1 MNTHTERKGGKAG
14 RPARRLCA
22 ALLCLC
28 LLAGLAPN
36 MGTTAF
42 AAGDYKIGDTV
53 NFAGYEW
60 YIIGTPTEG
69 VTAPAG
75 CYTLFAKDN
84 DFDSTVFRP
93 SSASGDDQ
101 VKYNGSELQNKILEI
116 AEGFSEE
123 DKSSI
128 QTRDLTVADDN
139 IYGLNAYDQ
148 LLWPISAEEGEK
160 LDQSIKSFNAD
171 YWTRQNYGTF
181 NVYLFYAT
189 GRRSFS
195 ACYNTYAIR
204 PALYVKQEAIAPDGD
219 FLVGS
224 DAIENAQMGVNF
236 VQSTGTDTP
245 LIIDDSLKLDVRVEA
260 SETQQRNSVLH
271 FRLYGNSTTT
281 GSNLVVACVLTDA
294 DGTVKY
300 YGKFMDCSDALPE
313 TSDLRVSMGYIAYGT
328 YTLSIFLHDTATN
341 RISNPSPTMTVEIG
355 GGFGTISNYNGQTY
369 VDAPVFTQHPQNQ
382 ITYTGSTASFSAEAD
397 GMGITYTWQ
406 AQPKT
411 SDPDTGAWYDIY
423 YYVPSGVSLP
433 YRGQSLYLPNVSGTW
448 QDNEKVLR
456 DSSGVSFD
464 PADARFRCVATNY
477 ADISTNSNPA
487 ELTVISGGGGT
498 DGREVELRTNDTHVQ
513 WKYKGEAD
521 TEWRDLVAL
530 SAITGEAGADGREIQ
545 FQVANGYIQWK
556 YDTDPDTAWQDLIAL
571 SDLKGQDGEDGR
583 EIELR
588 NNGAAIQWRY
598 EGEADSEWKDL
609 VTLSAIT
616 GSDGQDG
623 ADGREVQLRTS
634 GGYIQWKYSTEP
646 DTAWQNLIAVSAL
659 QGMKGDKGDK
669 GDTGAAG
676 QNGTAGQNGADGQ
689 DGVGI
694 ASLSINESGQL
705 VVALTDGTTHNLGQV
720 RGQDGVGVA
729 SAYIDAQGQLII
741 TLTDGTQ
748 LNAGAV
754 GTSAGAGEGPWW
766 LVYLALGL
774 AGASLAGLAGV
785 LCLLYAKRRVL
796 FGPKTAHMR

>member
-42 AAGDYKIGDTV
+42 AAGDYKIGDAV
-53 NFAGYEW
+53 EFAGHEW
-60 YIIGTPTEG
+60 YIIGTDEEADGG

-171 YWTRQNYGTF
+171 YWTRQNYGTL

-204 PALYVKQEAIAPDGD
+204 PALYVKREAVSTA

-271 FRLYGNSTTT
+271 FRLYGDSTTT

-341 RISNPSPTMTVEIG
+341 RISNPSPTMTVEI
-355 GGFGTISNYNGQTY
+355 
-369 VDAPVFTQHPQNQ
+369 
-382 ITYTGSTASFSAEAD
+382 
-397 GMGITYTWQ
+397 
-406 AQPKT
+406 
-411 SDPDTGAWYDIY
+411 
-423 YYVPSGVSLP
+423 
-433 YRGQSLYLPNVSGTW
+433 
-448 QDNEKVLR
+448 
-456 DSSGVSFD
+456 
-464 PADARFRCVATNY
+464 
-477 ADISTNSNPA
+477 
-487 ELTVISGGGGT
+487 
-498 DGREVELRTNDTHVQ
+498 
-513 WKYKGEAD
+513 
-521 TEWRDLVAL
+521 
-530 SAITGEAGADGREIQ
+530 
-545 FQVANGYIQWK
+545 
-556 YDTDPDTAWQDLIAL
+556 
-571 SDLKGQDGEDGR
+571 
-583 EIELR
+583 
-588 NNGAAIQWRY
+588 
-598 EGEADSEWKDL
+598 
-609 VTLSAIT
+609 
-616 GSDGQDG
+616 
-623 ADGREVQLRTS
+623 
-634 GGYIQWKYSTEP
+634 
-646 DTAWQNLIAVSAL
+646 
-659 QGMKGDKGDK
+659 
-669 GDTGAAG
+669 
-676 QNGTAGQNGADGQ
+676 
-689 DGVGI
+689 
-694 ASLSINESGQL
+694 
-705 VVALTDGTTHNLGQV
+705 
-720 RGQDGVGVA
+720 
-729 SAYIDAQGQLII
+729 
-741 TLTDGTQ
+741 
-748 LNAGAV
+748 
-754 GTSAGAGEGPWW
+754 
-766 LVYLALGL
+766 
-774 AGASLAGLAGV
+774 
-785 LCLLYAKRRVL
+785 
-796 FGPKTAHMR
+796 